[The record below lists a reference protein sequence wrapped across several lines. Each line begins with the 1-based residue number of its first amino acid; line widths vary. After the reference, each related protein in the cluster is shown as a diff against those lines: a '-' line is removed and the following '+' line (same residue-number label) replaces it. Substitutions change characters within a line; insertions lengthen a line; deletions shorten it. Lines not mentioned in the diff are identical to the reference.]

1 MASNSFGEILRITSF
16 GESHGAAMGGVIDGF
31 PPGVIIDPDFVQQCL
46 DRRRPGQSKLVSQRR
61 EADKIE
67 ILSGVYDNKTT
78 GSPIAFIV
86 RNSDQRSADYE
97 ALSYVYR
104 PSHAD
109 YTYHQKY
116 GHVDLRGG
124 GRASA
129 RETLVRVAAGAFA
142 IQLLKQFGINV
153 LAYTQQIGNIAA
165 RENLSG
171 LTQEI
176 VDVSPTRCPD
186 KATAA
191 KMEEM
196 LAELAR
202 QGDSVGGIVA
212 CAITGVPAGLGE
224 PVYNKLSAALAAA
237 MMGINAA
244 KGFEVGEGFAAAS
257 RKGSE
262 HNDAFVVENGRVV
275 TRTNHSGGIQG
286 GISNGQP
293 VTFRVAF
300 KPPAS
305 IAKPQA
311 TVDKDGKEVQLSVAG
326 RHDPC
331 VVPRAV
337 PVVEAMAALV
347 IADFYLRNLI
357 YTSFVNKTVE
367 ILK

>member
-16 GESHGAAMGGVIDGF
+16 GESHGMAMGGVIDGF
-31 PPGVIIDPDFVQQCL
+31 PPGVTIDLDFVQQCL
-46 DRRRPGQSKLVSQRR
+46 DRRKPGQSRLVSQRR

-67 ILSGVYDNKTT
+67 VLSGIYQNKTT

-86 RNSDQRSADYE
+86 RNSDQRSVDYD
-97 ALSYVYR
+97 ALSNIYR

-116 GHVDLRGG
+116 GHADLRGG

-142 IQLLKQFGINV
+142 MHLLKQFGIQV
-153 LAYTQQIGNIAA
+153 LAYTHQIGSVAVG
-165 RENLSG
+165 ENLSS
-171 LTQEI
+171 LSRKMVEN
-176 VDVSPTRCPD
+176 SPTRCPE
-186 KATAA
+186 KVAATQ
-191 KMEEM
+191 MEELLTEM
-196 LAELAR
+196 VL
-202 QGDSVGGIVA
+202 QGDSVGGVVA
-212 CAITGVPAGLGE
+212 CTVTGVLAGLGE
-224 PVYNKLSAALAAA
+224 PVYNKLNASLAAA

-244 KGFEVGEGFAAAS
+244 KGFEVGEGFAAAL

-262 HNDAFVVENGRVV
+262 HNDAFVVENNAIT

-293 VTFRVAF
+293 ITFRVAF

-305 IAKPQA
+305 IGQTQT

-357 YTSFVNKTVE
+357 YKNFQSENKE
-367 ILK
+367 I

>member
-16 GESHGAAMGGVIDGF
+16 GESHGTAMGGVIDGF
-31 PPGVIIDPDFVQQCL
+31 PPGVTIYLDVVQQYL
-46 DRRRPGQSKLVSQRR
+46 NRRKPGQSAVVSQRR

-67 ILSGVYDNKTT
+67 ILSGIFQNKTT
-78 GSPIAFIV
+78 GSPIAFII
-86 RNSDQRSADYE
+86 RNSDQRSADYD
-97 ALSYVYR
+97 ALSNIYR

-109 YTYHQKY
+109 YTYDKKY
-116 GHVDLRGG
+116 GHADLRGG

-142 IQLLKQFGINV
+142 MHLLKPLGIQV
-153 LAYTQQIGNIAA
+153 LAYTHQIGSIITNEQFPNI
-165 RENLSG
+165 
-171 LTQEI
+171 TQAI
-176 VDVSPTRCPD
+176 VDADPTRCPD
-186 KATAA
+186 AVAA
-191 KMEEM
+191 LQMKKLLEEL
-196 LAELAR
+196 LAH
-202 QGDSVGGIVA
+202 GDSVGGVVA
-212 CAITGVPAGLGE
+212 CTISGVPAGLGE
-224 PVYNKLSAALAAA
+224 PVYNKLSAALASA

-244 KGFEVGEGFAAAS
+244 KGFEVGEGFAAAL

-262 HNDAFVVENGRVV
+262 HNDAFVVENNAIT

-293 VTFRVAF
+293 INFRVAF

-305 IAKPQA
+305 IARQQT
-311 TVDKDGKEVQLSVAG
+311 TVDKSGREMQLSVTG

-347 IADFYLRNLI
+347 IADFYLRNLV
-357 YTSFVNKTVE
+357 YESFR
-367 ILK
+367 LKNN

>member
-16 GESHGAAMGGVIDGF
+16 GESHGLAMGGVIDGF
-31 PPGVIIDPDFVQQCL
+31 PPGVIIDLDFVQQCL
-46 DRRRPGQSKLVSQRR
+46 DRRKPGQSRLVSQRK

-67 ILSGVYDNKTT
+67 VLSGIFDNKTT

-86 RNSDQRSADYE
+86 RNSDQRSADYD
-97 ALSYVYR
+97 ALSNVYR

-116 GHVDLRGG
+116 GHVDQRGG

-142 IQLLKQFGINV
+142 THLLKQFGIQV
-153 LAYTQQIGNIAA
+153 LAYTHQIGNITAQA
-165 RENLSG
+165 NLSA
-171 LTQEI
+171 LTQKI
-176 VDVSPTRCPD
+176 VDDSPTRCPD
-186 KATAA
+186 KVAA
-191 KMEEM
+191 SRMEEL

-202 QGDSVGGIVA
+202 QGDSVGGVVA
-212 CAITGVPAGLGE
+212 CTITGVPAGLGE

-237 MMGINAA
+237 MMGINAT
-244 KGFEVGEGFAAAS
+244 KGFEVGEGFVAAS

-262 HNDAFVVENGRVV
+262 HNDAFVVENGAIT

-286 GISNGQP
+286 GISNGQS
-293 VTFRVAF
+293 VIFRVAF

-305 IAKPQA
+305 IARQQT
-311 TVDKDGKEVQLSVAG
+311 TVDKSGKEVQLSVTG

-357 YTSFVNKTVE
+357 YVPFRKENK
-367 ILK
+367 

>member
-109 YTYHQKY
+109 FTYHQKY
-116 GHVDLRGG
+116 GHADLRGG

-142 IQLLKQFGINV
+142 MHLLKLFGIKV
-153 LAYTQQIGNIAA
+153 LAYTHQIGNIAA
-165 RENLSG
+165 QENLSE
-171 LTQEI
+171 LTQAI

-186 KATAA
+186 PAA
-191 KMEEM
+191 AAQMEEM

-202 QGDSVGGIVA
+202 HGDSVGGIVA

-244 KGFEVGEGFAAAS
+244 KGFGVGEGFAAAA

-262 HNDAFVVENGRVV
+262 HNDAFVVENGRIT

-293 VTFRVAF
+293 VTFQVAF

-305 IAKPQA
+305 IARQQT
-311 TVDKDGKEVQLSVAG
+311 TVDKSGKEVQLSVTG

-357 YTSFVNKTVE
+357 YTPFRKTVE
-367 ILK
+367 I